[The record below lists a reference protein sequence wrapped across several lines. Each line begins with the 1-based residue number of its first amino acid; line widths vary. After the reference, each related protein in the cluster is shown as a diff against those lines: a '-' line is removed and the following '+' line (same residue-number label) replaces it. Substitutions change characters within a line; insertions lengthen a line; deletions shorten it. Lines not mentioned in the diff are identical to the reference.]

1 MNDAKPTRPEDEPKY
16 WMTRTQHDNKLL
28 EEYSSKERLQARN
41 ATANHTLI
49 HEFTG
54 NAQVVYAGSFYY
66 SKMPGELIRF
76 NLKEHQTASLN
87 LESIFRK
94 DSTFSSSSSR
104 LPPKSRA
111 HPVRHNRSHR
121 RRHPAYLYANGLNIM
136 DILSDEHGLWLIYP
150 HHNSGGGN
158 TTLVIKLNVT
168 ANSTTL
174 GLESITKI
182 WNLTID
188 YHKYGEMF
196 IICGVLYGIES
207 STEFNTHIAF
217 AYDLHRD
224 QELDL
229 LEGIA
234 FTNPFGSTEFVAY
247 NARSQLLHTW
257 DDGNI
262 LEYQL
267 KIDTTPNLIRNAKEA
282 ALPTTTLDADQS

>member
-1 MNDAKPTRPEDEPKY
+1 MTKEVEGKY
-16 WMTRTQHDNKLL
+16 WMTRMHENKLL
-28 EEYSSKERLQARN
+28 EEYSSKEKLQLKN
-41 ATANHTLI
+41 ATATHMLI

-66 SKMPGELIRF
+66 SKKPGELIRF

-87 LESIFRK
+87 LANIFKKESPIA
-94 DSTFSSSSSR
+94 
-104 LPPKSRA
+104 PPKSRT
-111 HPVRHNRSHR
+111 HPVRHNRSLR
-121 RRHPAYLYANGLNIM
+121 RRQNTPHLYSNALNIM

-158 TTLVIKLNVT
+158 TTLVIKLNAT
-168 ANSTTL
+168 AESSTL

-188 YHKYGEMF
+188 YSKYGEMF

-207 STEFNTHIAF
+207 STESNTRIAF
-217 AYDLHRD
+217 AYDLYRD
-224 QELDL
+224 QELEL
-229 LEGIA
+229 PETIN
-234 FTNPFGSTEFVAY
+234 FTNPFLSTAYVSY

-257 DDGNI
+257 DNGNI

-267 KIDTTPNLIRNAKEA
+267 KIDNTLTRNTK
-282 ALPTTTLDADQS
+282 PTEDTMATLDLDQS